1 MVTKLSLLQKRN
13 PMNTETQPTPT
24 AAELLAEWKRLQ
36 LIDPDYG
43 HLPNGEAHLQNSI
56 DDMLMTNIAAQLDK
70 MCEDIEMNHSD
81 GSVHILQCGLNWWQN
96 PDNIDDDDIAEIE
109 IKKFEAQRMQNLIAL
124 LQWLLIKAQ

>member
-1 MVTKLSLLQKRN
+1 MS
-13 PMNTETQPTPT
+13 TEKQPTAT
-24 AAELLAEWKRLQ
+24 ELLAEWQNWKDVEFDRPLEKSHK
-36 LIDPDYG
+36 IRM
-43 HLPNGEAHLQNSI
+43 EA
-56 DDMLMTNIAAQLDK
+56 IATQLDK

-124 LQWLLIKAQ
+124 LQWLLIKAQDGK

>member
-70 MCEDIEMNHSD
+70 MCEDAGIMLID
-81 GSVHILQCGLNWWQN
+81 GAFTYHWESLAISTNGVRKGIQAYTVTTNRLKAKEQQTLQ
-96 PDNIDDDDIAEIE
+96 E
-109 IKKFEAQRMQNLIAL
+109 
-124 LQWLLIKAQ
+124 WLLIKAQAQ